1 MDQIEIRGLK
11 VFAYHGVNPEE
22 KRDGHGQNF
31 ILDITADVDLSR
43 PCRTD
48 NVEDTV
54 SYAKVMKTAIRVM
67 NEASYD
73 LLEKVSQRV
82 ADQILE
88 EYPPIQTVEI
98 TLKKPEA
105 PIRADF
111 DYVAVHIVRRREA
124 QQ

>member
-1 MDQIEIRGLK
+1 M
-11 VFAYHGVNPEE
+11 
-22 KRDGHGQNF
+22 
-31 ILDITADVDLSR
+31 
-43 PCRTD
+43 
-48 NVEDTV
+48 
-54 SYAKVMKTAIRVM
+54 
-67 NEASYD
+67 
-73 LLEKVSQRV
+73 LEKVSQRV

>member
-1 MDQIEIRGLK
+1 MDTIHIKGLRL
-11 VFAYHGVNPEE
+11 FAYHGVNPEE
-22 KRDGHGQNF
+22 KRDGQNF

>member
-22 KRDGHGQNF
+22 KRDGQNF

-82 ADQILE
+82 ADQVLE
-88 EYPPIQTVEI
+88 AYPPIQTVEI